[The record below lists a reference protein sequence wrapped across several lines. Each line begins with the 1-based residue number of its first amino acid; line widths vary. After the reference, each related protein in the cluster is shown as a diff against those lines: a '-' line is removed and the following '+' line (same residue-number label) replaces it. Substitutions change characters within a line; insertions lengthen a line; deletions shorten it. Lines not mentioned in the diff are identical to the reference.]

1 MKKRVE
7 LTLERINLL
16 AQEMPGQDEFEKAHS
31 FAAIKVLLDW
41 LREANRDFNN
51 DNAYASEKLINIEW
65 SAAAI
70 AGLDD
75 GNGHDDMHHLSWV
88 TGEIDSAGSDLAL
101 GAME

>member
-1 MKKRVE
+1 MKQRVE
-7 LTLERINLL
+7 LTLERIISL
-16 AQEMPGQDEFEKAHS
+16 ADEMPSQDEIEKAHT
-31 FAAIKVLLDW
+31 FATIKVLIDW

-51 DNAYASEKLINIEW
+51 DNGYASEKLINIEW

-75 GNGHDDMHHLSWV
+75 GNGHYEDLHLSWLR
-88 TGEIDSAGSDLAL
+88 GEVDSAGSELAL